1 MKKIM
6 TATILAV
13 LLSFEGA
20 AFVFAQESEGPEEKT
35 VAPLTEE
42 QIAEVK
48 EIHQTILAQK
58 KMLIKKYVEYGKISE
73 EQGEKITERFD
84 RHYKMMEENGFQMP
98 KMGRFPHYKQKF
110 SDEE

>member
-13 LLSFEGA
+13 LLLAEGA
-20 AFVFAQESEGPEEKT
+20 TFAFAEDSKDTGQKQ

-48 EIHQTILAQK
+48 EIHESILAQK
-58 KMLIKKYVEYGKISE
+58 KMLIKKYVEYGKLTE

-98 KMGRFPHYKQKF
+98 KMSRFPHHNQKQL
-110 SDEE
+110 DEE